1 MVAFHPTKQN
11 KECSNFTPE
20 LTGDGSYTFFSPAF
34 GETFHSREG
43 AAQEA
48 QKTYVEMTQLS
59 TLACADEVAIL
70 DVCYGLG
77 YNSAAALEAIWQ
89 VNPHCRVILR
99 ALEID
104 SAVPKSALEHQL
116 LGAWSQSVQTA
127 LTDLAETYQ
136 SQTPRLD
143 AQLLM
148 GDARQTIQPL
158 AQVNASGVAYFQA
171 DAIFFDPFSPPRCPQ
186 LWTLDFFAQVART
199 LKPKGRLATY
209 SCAAAV
215 RAAMLQAGLSI
226 GATPA
231 AGRKWPGT
239 LASFDGTG
247 LQPLSQQEQEHL
259 QTKAAVPYRDPT
271 LQALPEEIVQ
281 QRALA
286 QAQSELESTGQWRR
300 RWL

>member
-1 MVAFHPTKQN
+1 MVAFHLTKQD

-20 LTGDGSYTFFSPAF
+20 LTGDGSYTFFSPEF

-48 QKTYVEMTQLS
+48 QKTYVEMTH
-59 TLACADEVAIL
+59 LAELAQTGEVAIL

-77 YNSAAALEAIWQ
+77 YNSAAALETIWQ
-89 VNPHCRVILR
+89 TNPHCRVILR

-104 SAVPKSALEHQL
+104 ATVPKSTIEQDL
-116 LGAWSQSVQTA
+116 LSAWSKPVQAVLTA
-127 LTDLAETYQ
+127 LAETCH
-136 SQTPRLD
+136 SASPILD
-143 AQLLM
+143 AQLLI

-158 AQVNASGVAYFQA
+158 ATANASGVACFQA
-171 DAIFFDPFSPPRCPQ
+171 DAVFLDPFSPPRCPQ
-186 LWTLDFFAQVART
+186 LWTLDFLAQVACT
-199 LKPKGRLATY
+199 LKPQGRLATY

-215 RAAMLQAGLSI
+215 RAALLQLGLSI

-239 LASFDGTG
+239 LACFEGTD
-247 LQPLSQQEQEHL
+247 LLPLSQQEQEHL
-259 QTKAAVPYRDPT
+259 QTKAAVPYRDPS
-271 LQALPEEIVQ
+271 LQATPDAIVQ
-281 QRALA
+281 QRE
-286 QAQSELESTGQWRR
+286 QEQCQSSLEPTGQWRR